1 MILSAIGS
9 MFAHGHHSM
18 MGSEEDPKDGGK
30 VATAVFGAVAVYG
43 VGLHRTGRSIWPEYS
58 QDG

>member
-1 MILSAIGS
+1 

-30 VATAVFGAVAVYG
+30 VATAVFGAVGVYG
-43 VGLHRTGRSIWPEYS
+43 VRHPNGVKEKGCQNPSC
-58 QDG
+58 